1 MLGPGEALP
10 WSMMVKLV
18 GLIRKRSGLT
28 TEQFRAHWLDVH
40 APLARQFPGL
50 RRYAVNFIDRDA
62 NPTAAYD
69 GFSEL
74 WFDSE
79 EALNAALKSP
89 EGVTLMADLPNFVE
103 KIEGL
108 VVEDHLML

>member
-1 MLGPGEALP
+1 MAKQILYKRIGLVQRKK
-10 WSMMVKLV
+10 SMT
-18 GLIRKRSGLT
+18 R
-28 TEQFRAHWLDVH
+28 EQFLDHWLNKH
-40 APLARQFPGL
+40 AELCKKLPGM
-50 RRYAVNFIDRDA
+50 RRYSVNLLEPGRFP
-62 NPTAAYD
+62 NFPYD

>member
-1 MLGPGEALP
+1 MAKQILY
-10 WSMMVKLV
+10 KRV
-18 GLIRKRSGLT
+18 GLVQRKKSMTR
-28 TEQFRAHWLDVH
+28 EQFLDHWLNTH
-40 APLARQFPGL
+40 AELCKKLPGM
-50 RRYAVNFIDRDA
+50 RRYSVNLLEPGRFP
-62 NPTAAYD
+62 NFPYD

>member
-1 MLGPGEALP
+1 MAKQILY
-10 WSMMVKLV
+10 KRV
-18 GLIRKRSGLT
+18 GLVQRKKSMT
-28 TEQFRAHWLDVH
+28 HEQFVNYWFTTH
-40 APLARQFPGL
+40 AELCKKLPGMRRYSVNLLEPGRFPQFP
-50 RRYAVNFIDRDA
+50 
-62 NPTAAYD
+62 YD